1 MKTFHDL
8 GLMEELVNKC
18 TELGFTKP
26 TPIQEKS
33 LPIEGD
39 IIALAQTG
47 SGKTLAFVL
56 PMLQHLF
63 QHPVSVHSLIIAPTR
78 ELALQIHECVEAVGG
93 CIGVKSVCV
102 VGGMDMVQQQIA
114 LSKQPHVVVCTP
126 GRILDHL
133 THTKGFHLKKLQY
146 LVMDEADRLLDL
158 DFGKEIE
165 EILKIIP
172 RERRTLLFSAT
183 MTSKVE
189 KLQRAS
195 LVNPVR
201 VEVAGKYETVDGL
214 VQRYMFVPFA
224 QKETY
229 FVYLVNEIMA
239 KSMIVFTHTVNTA
252 QRMTLL
258 LRNLGFEAVALHGQL
273 TQTKRLGALQKFK
286 SGGGILVATDV
297 ASRGL
302 DIPSVDVVVNYDV
315 PQGSKEYIHRVGRT
329 ARAGRGGKAVTMVS
343 QYDLEWYL
351 RIETVLGVKVGF
363 VD

>member
-1 MKTFHDL
+1 MSFEEL
-8 GLMEELVNKC
+8 GLLKQLTEKC
-18 TELGFTKP
+18 KELGYTKP
-26 TPIQEKS
+26 TPIQQQTI
-33 LPIEGD
+33 PIQQD
-39 IIALAQTG
+39 LIALAQTG

-56 PMLQHLF
+56 PLIQDLF
-63 QHPVSVHSLIIAPTR
+63 NNPCSVHSLILAPTR
-78 ELALQIHECVEAVGG
+78 ELALQIHECVEAVGS
-93 CIGVKSVCV
+93 CVGVKSVCV

-133 THTKGFHLKKLQY
+133 THTKGFHLKKLRY
-146 LVMDEADRLLDL
+146 LIMDEADRLLDL

-172 RERRTLLFSAT
+172 RDRRTLLFSAT

-201 VEVAGKYETVDGL
+201 IEVAGKYETVDGL
-214 VQRYMFVPFA
+214 IQKYLFVPFKL
-224 QKETY
+224 KETY
-229 FVYLVNEIMA
+229 FIYLVNEMQA
-239 KSMIVFTHTVNTA
+239 KSMIVFTHTVSTA
-252 QRMTLL
+252 QRMTLV

-286 SGGGILVATDV
+286 SSGGILVATDV

-329 ARAGRGGKAVTMVS
+329 ARAGRGGKAITIVS

-351 RIETVLGVKVGF
+351 RIESVLGIKVLLTK
-363 VD
+363 